1 MPEITGVLL
10 AAGQS
15 RRFGDNK
22 LLAEIDQ
29 QALILHAA
37 VSLSPCSRLLAVVR
51 RQDHALHQLLL
62 DRSIELVFNDQSTR
76 GMGSSIACAVAAS
89 RHSHGWCVLP
99 ADMPFI
105 HPSTTQAVFSALANS
120 AALAAPFFKGK
131 RGHPVGFGRQLM
143 HQLLELDSEPGA
155 RDIVTE
161 HIEQLVKIDS
171 SDAAVL
177 LDIDTQ
183 QDLQKYQL
191 DDAVSRQ

>member
-29 QALILHAA
+29 RALILHAA

-51 RQDHALHQLLL
+51 RQDHALHQLLQ

-76 GMGSSIACAVAAS
+76 GKGSSIACAVAAS

-105 HPSTTQAVFSALANS
+105 RPSTTQAVITALQNNAV
-120 AALAAPFFKGK
+120 LAAPFYKGK
-131 RGHPVGFGRQLM
+131 RGHPVGFSHQLM
-143 HQLLELDSEPGA
+143 RDLLELESEPGA
-155 RDIVTE
+155 RGIVA
-161 HIEQLVKIDS
+161 EQIKHLVKIDS
-171 SDAAVL
+171 GDAAVL
-177 LDIDTQ
+177 IDIDTR

-191 DDAVSRQ
+191 DDAISTQ